1 MAISEQRAKSGRGAQ
16 SQQGE
21 CSEGSDGP
29 LLGPTGGAASAGD
42 SEAQQRAAKLARANR
57 ALRETVESLRTA
69 EDLDDFLGSSL
80 RLMAQQ
86 LASPVGLVF
95 VLDGNE
101 SLRMAWFFQGGAL
114 IPGSEAPA
122 MFPYGN
128 EPISAATFRR
138 RWQELG
144 FDGDVPNVFVNAN
157 PGWTDEHRAFLREKG
172 VGSMVTVP
180 MVLDHEIVGTFA
192 IGIESG
198 RELSAEDRELVQT
211 IPIQASLAVR
221 LTRLADKARLAAVAR
236 QEEQTARMRAESLA
250 AWRSRMDRAIERL
263 AVSPDLDTSL
273 GQVLVE
279 VVQQLRAM
287 GGGIWRAGDDGLA
300 HLILCFED
308 GEIRSADS
316 SDHPA
321 LGERARPMPFAP
333 KRGEIQIDHEATFAS
348 SPDYA
353 PFREYFARHGVR
365 TVLLVPMYVGDT
377 FSGGLSLRF
386 SEHRELTAGER
397 DLLQSFT
404 EHAVIAM
411 ELRRLSEAARAAAVS
426 EERNRLARDM
436 HDTVAQGLA
445 IIIRQLELA
454 ASTGLG
460 QPAAGHVAI
469 ATEAARDSLVEAR
482 RSIRAL
488 RPAVLDGRTLEG
500 GVQDLVQR
508 SRRLSSTEI
517 RWAVAGARAEV
528 PWDVENQLL
537 GIVREALTNALK
549 HAAATVID
557 VGLWMH
563 AGIVSVSVRDNG
575 SGFDP
580 GSTRD
585 GVGLASM
592 RERGDRIGATV
603 TIASEP
609 GSGTE
614 VVVSWSGASL
624 RAGPRHEDTSW
635 A

>member
-1 MAISEQRAKSGRGAQ
+1 MAISEQRAKSERGV
-16 SQQGE
+16 S
-21 CSEGSDGP
+21 SERSDGP
-29 LLGPTGGAASAGD
+29 LLGSSAGAASAQD
-42 SEAQQRAAKLARANR
+42 SAAEQRAAKLARANR

-69 EDLDDFLGSSL
+69 EDLDEFLGSSL
-80 RLMAQQ
+80 RLMAEQ
-86 LASPVGLVF
+86 LVSPLGFVF
-95 VLDGNE
+95 VIDANE

-114 IPGSEAPA
+114 IPGAEAPA
-122 MFPYGN
+122 AFPYGR
-128 EPISAATFRR
+128 EPIAAATFRR

-144 FDGDVPNVFVNAN
+144 FDGNVPNLFVNAT
-157 PGWTDEHRAFLREKG
+157 PGWNDEHRAFLREAG

-180 MVLDHEIVGTFA
+180 MVLDDEIVGTFA
-192 IGIESG
+192 LGIEPG

-211 IPIQASLAVR
+211 IPIQASLALR

-236 QEEQTARMRAESLA
+236 QEERAARLRAESLA
-250 AWRSRMDRAIERL
+250 AWRTRMDRAIERL
-263 AVSPDLDTSL
+263 AASPDLDTSL
-273 GQVLVE
+273 GQVLFE
-279 VVQQLRAM
+279 VVQQMRAT
-287 GGGIWRAGDDGLA
+287 GGGIWRADADGFA
-300 HLILCFED
+300 RLILSFEG
-308 GEIRSADS
+308 GEIRTFER

-321 LGERARPMPFAP
+321 LKPPERAPRIAFGP
-333 KRGEIQIDHEATFAS
+333 KRGEIRVDDEATIATD
-348 SPDYA
+348 PDYA
-353 PFREYFARHGVR
+353 PFREYYAQQGVR
-365 TVLLVPMYVGDT
+365 TVLLVPMYIGDS

-386 SEHRELTAGER
+386 AEHRELSAGDR
-397 DLLQSFT
+397 DLLHTFT
-404 EHAVIAM
+404 EHAAVAM

-426 EERNRLARDM
+426 EERNRLARDL

-460 QPAAGHVAI
+460 QPAMGHVAI

-488 RPAVLDGRTLEG
+488 RPAVFDGRTLEG
-500 GVQDLVQR
+500 ALQDLVQR
-508 SRRLSSTEI
+508 SRTLSSTEI
-517 RWAVAGARAEV
+517 RWTAAGTGPEI
-528 PWDVENQLL
+528 PWDVENQVL

-563 AGIVSVSVRDNG
+563 GGIVSVSVRDDG
-575 SGFDP
+575 TGFNP

-603 TIASEP
+603 TVASEP

-614 VVVSWSGASL
+614 VVVSWSAASL
-624 RAGPRHEDTSW
+624 RAGPRNEDTSW